1 MHLKNFYALQICNLN
16 YFYFTF
22 FIKLIFNYILSQ
34 NKETTNSQSKLN
46 RSSGNFIDE
55 LQSQFKNGGLSSV
68 LRKKNTPISQNQNID
83 NIFNNVRGS
92 SSANDIKKILKSN
105 DENQNV
111 KQNIE
116 QDIKHL
122 RESLLK
128 KHEPQIPEWKRQL
141 IEKRKQRENAK
152 TIRQF

>member
-1 MHLKNFYALQICNLN
+1 M
-16 YFYFTF
+16 
-22 FIKLIFNYILSQ
+22 
-34 NKETTNSQSKLN
+34 

-55 LQSQFKNGGLSSV
+55 LQTQFKNGGLSSV
-68 LRKKNTPISQNQNID
+68 LRKKNTPVNQNQNIN

-111 KQNIE
+111 NSSLKPNIE
-116 QDIKHL
+116 HDIKQL

-141 IEKRKQRENAK
+141 IEKRKQRQNGSIK
-152 TIRQF
+152 HF